1 MALGSLLVPADAVAA
16 LLLTHER
23 YLDHDPGR
31 GHPERPERL
40 RSVLDGISS
49 AGLSD
54 ALVPVAPR
62 PATTA
67 EVSLVHADAQL
78 DLVRGASDAGGTWI
92 DADTSTSAASYEAA
106 LLAVGAGLTAVASL
120 EAGKRTAEHTSE
132 L

>member
-40 RSVLDGISS
+40 RSVLDGISA

-67 EVSLVHADAQL
+67 EVSLVQADAPL
-78 DLVRGASDAGGTWI
+78 DLVRGASDAGGPWI
-92 DADTSTSAASYEAA
+92 AHRPETRPVGKECV
-106 LLAVGAGLTAVASL
+106 LACRNRGAQDPY
-120 EAGKRTAEHTSE
+120 
-132 L
+132 